1 MSQFVSHMLQPIASA
16 VSFGLNL
23 QSESQWSLFSR
34 AWQKRPRERD
44 QRLRFQT
51 EEMSLQMQW
60 AVLKNS
66 VNLNHLM
73 GWLRRV
79 GSLKS

>member
-1 MSQFVSHMLQPIASA
+1 MLQPIAST

-23 QSESQWSLFSR
+23 QSESHWSLFSR
-34 AWQKRPRERD
+34 ARQKRPRERD

-60 AVLKNS
+60 AVLKNLP
-66 VNLNHLM
+66 VNLNDPM
-73 GWLRRV
+73 GWLRLV